1 MKQEQGEAA
10 WNAWRRLTLLPPK
23 ERRDAAKRLS
33 RQDRAAA
40 VRYSLGLLTKR
51 APGRAVEVR
60 VVPFGA
66 VQAIEGVNHRRGTPP
81 AVVEMDADTWLDLAS
96 GVRTWAEAES
106 SGDVDASGE
115 RTDLTPYLP
124 L

>member
-1 MKQEQGEAA
+1 MKIDEGKSA
-10 WNAWRRLTLLPPK
+10 WDSWRRLADSSPLQRAQAWEQLT
-23 ERRDAAKRLS
+23 RT
-33 RQDRAAA
+33 QRAAA
-40 VRYSLGLLTKR
+40 VRYSLALLAKR

-66 VQAIEGVNHRRGTPP
+66 TQAVEGVNHRRGTPP
-81 AVVEMDADTWLDLAS
+81 AVVEMDAKTWLDLAV
-96 GVRTWAEAES
+96 GARQWDEAEG

-115 RTDLTPYLP
+115 RADLAPYFP